1 MAVQRVTPDVV
12 RRLGVA
18 MSPQGGV
25 EVVRRPERGGA
36 GASLLLSPPQK
47 HQLQEGALLRQR
59 RGSLGGRGG
68 GGGRGVMSPEG
79 FAINDSDLLKAPVIE
94 RPWWYLLWVAI
105 CSLFGWR

>member
-25 EVVRRPERGGA
+25 EVLRRPDRG
-36 GASLLLSPPQK
+36 GASLLSPPPK
-47 HQLQEGALLRQR
+47 HQPQEAALLRQR
-59 RGSLGGRGG
+59 RGSLGRGG
-68 GGGRGVMSPEG
+68 GRDGGRGVMSPEG
-79 FAINDSDLLKAPVIE
+79 FAINDSDLLKTPVIE